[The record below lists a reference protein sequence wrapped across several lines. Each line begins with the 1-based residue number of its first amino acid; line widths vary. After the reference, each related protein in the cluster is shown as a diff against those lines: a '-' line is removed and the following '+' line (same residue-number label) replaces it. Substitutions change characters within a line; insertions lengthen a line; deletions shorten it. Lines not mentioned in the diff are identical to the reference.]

1 MIEKFIDI
9 PNYEG
14 IYQVSNIG
22 NVKSLKH
29 NKEKLLQPLTDKNG
43 YYCVNLWKNSGRKTF
58 RVHQLV
64 AITFLEHIPNM
75 YDVVVNHKDLNKQN
89 NSVKNLELISQR
101 ENSNKKHLKTSSKYT
116 GVTFHKK
123 ANKWVAHIRIDSV
136 KKYLG
141 LFKTEYD
148 AHLAYQKELN
158 NL

>member
-14 IYQVSNIG
+14 MYQVSNIG
-22 NVKSLKH
+22 NVKSFKH
-29 NKEKLLQPLTDKNG
+29 NREKLLQPLTDKNG
-43 YYCVNLWKNSGRKTF
+43 YYCVNLWKNSERKTF

-64 AITFLEHIPNM
+64 AIAFLEHTPNM
-75 YDVVVNHKDLNKQN
+75 YNIVVNHKDLNKQN
-89 NSVKNLELISQR
+89 NSVENLELISQR

-123 ANKWVAHIRIDSV
+123 AKKWVANIRIKGL
-136 KKYLG
+136 KKYIG
-141 LFKTEYD
+141 LFKTEYE
-148 AHLAYQKELN
+148 AHLAYQQELN